1 MIQSF
6 LEQAERAERLA
17 RGTTDIRTYEALMK
31 YADECRL
38 NADPAKVSVNSS
50 VELSDRTMAFDLVQ

>member
-17 RGTTDIRTYEALMK
+17 RSTTDVRTYEALMK

-38 NADPAKVSVNSS
+38 NAYPAKLS
-50 VELSDRTMAFDLVQ
+50 ELRGRAEPARSAIS